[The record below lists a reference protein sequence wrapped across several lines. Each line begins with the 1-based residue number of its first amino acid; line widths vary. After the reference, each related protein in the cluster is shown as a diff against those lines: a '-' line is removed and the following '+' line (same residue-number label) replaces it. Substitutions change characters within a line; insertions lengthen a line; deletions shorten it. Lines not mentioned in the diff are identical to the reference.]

1 MSSMLIHKPRRVWQP
16 PTQGSP
22 GGYRSHGT
30 QGTQL
35 SSADVP
41 REAAAVEGI
50 PLEFVPVRLEFRTR
64 SHSNSNSNSK
74 SKSESSSNSNSNS
87 NSNSESSSNSSSDS
101 KSKSNSNCKSKSN
114 SNHVVA
120 HSEVAL
126 PQSRRSAQRGGINY
140 RCVVWY
146 AVCYVLYCVV

>member
-41 REAAAVEGI
+41 REAAAVEGT
-50 PLEFVPVRLEFRTR
+50 PLEFVPARLEFRTIELMSLR
-64 SHSNSNSNSK
+64 FFEPKACMISL
-74 SKSESSSNSNSNS
+74 
-87 NSNSESSSNSSSDS
+87 
-101 KSKSNSNCKSKSN
+101 C
-114 SNHVVA
+114 
-120 HSEVAL
+120 L
-126 PQSRRSAQRGGINY
+126 
-140 RCVVWY
+140 
-146 AVCYVLYCVV
+146 L

>member
-41 REAAAVEGI
+41 REAAAVEGT
-50 PLEFVPVRLEFRTR
+50 PLEFVPVRLEFRTIELK
-64 SHSNSNSNSK
+64 HMSK
-74 SKSESSSNSNSNS
+74 FEFGMDFASL
-87 NSNSESSSNSSSDS
+87 
-101 KSKSNSNCKSKSN
+101 
-114 SNHVVA
+114 HPLA
-120 HSEVAL
+120 
-126 PQSRRSAQRGGINY
+126 
-140 RCVVWY
+140 
-146 AVCYVLYCVV
+146 

>member
-50 PLEFVPVRLEFRTR
+50 PLEVVPVRLEFRT
-64 SHSNSNSNSK
+64 SSK
-74 SKSESSSNSNSNS
+74 
-87 NSNSESSSNSSSDS
+87 SESSSNSSSDS
-101 KSKSNSNCKSKSN
+101 KSKSNSNCKSKPN
-114 SNHVVA
+114 CNHVVA
-120 HSEVAL
+120 HS
-126 PQSRRSAQRGGINY
+126 
-140 RCVVWY
+140 
-146 AVCYVLYCVV
+146 

>member
-41 REAAAVEGI
+41 REAAAVEGT
-50 PLEFVPVRLEFRTR
+50 PLELVPVRLEFRTR
-64 SHSNSNSNSK
+64 SHSNSNSNS
-74 SKSESSSNSNSNS
+74 
-87 NSNSESSSNSSSDS
+87 NSESSSNSSSGS

-114 SNHVVA
+114 CNHVVA

-146 AVCYVLYCVV
+146 TPPVIQTL

>member
-1 MSSMLIHKPRRVWQP
+1 MSSIFINKPMRVWQP

-50 PLEFVPVRLEFRTR
+50 PLEFVPVRLEFRTI
-64 SHSNSNSNSK
+64 
-74 SKSESSSNSNSNS
+74 E
-87 NSNSESSSNSSSDS
+87 
-101 KSKSNSNCKSKSN
+101 
-114 SNHVVA
+114 
-120 HSEVAL
+120 L
-126 PQSRRSAQRGGINY
+126 SRFEFGMDFASLHPLA
-140 RCVVWY
+140 
-146 AVCYVLYCVV
+146 

>member
-64 SHSNSNSNSK
+64 SHSNSNSNS
-74 SKSESSSNSNSNS
+74 
-87 NSNSESSSNSSSDS
+87 NSESSSNSSSDS
-101 KSKSNSNCKSKSN
+101 RSKSNSNCKSKSN

-120 HSEVAL
+120 HSEVA
-126 PQSRRSAQRGGINY
+126 QSRRSAQRGGIDA
-140 RCVVWY
+140 RAW
-146 AVCYVLYCVV
+146 LY

>member
-64 SHSNSNSNSK
+64 SHSNS
-74 SKSESSSNSNSNS
+74 KSESSSNSNSNS

-101 KSKSNSNCKSKSN
+101 KSKSNSNCKSMSS

-126 PQSRRSAQRGGINY
+126 PQIT
-140 RCVVWY
+140 W
-146 AVCYVLYCVV
+146 

>member
-41 REAAAVEGI
+41 REAAAVEGT
-50 PLEFVPVRLEFRTR
+50 PLEFVPVRLEFRTIELM
-64 SHSNSNSNSK
+64 SLQFFEPK
-74 SKSESSSNSNSNS
+74 
-87 NSNSESSSNSSSDS
+87 
-101 KSKSNSNCKSKSN
+101 
-114 SNHVVA
+114 
-120 HSEVAL
+120 
-126 PQSRRSAQRGGINY
+126 
-140 RCVVWY
+140 Y
-146 AVCYVLYCVV
+146 A

>member
-64 SHSNSNSNSK
+64 SHSNSNSS
-74 SKSESSSNSNSNS
+74 SSSNSNSTS
-87 NSNSESSSNSSSDS
+87 NSYSDCENEKKACSSG
-101 KSKSNSNCKSKSN
+101 
-114 SNHVVA
+114 HP
-120 HSEVAL
+120 HH
-126 PQSRRSAQRGGINY
+126 
-140 RCVVWY
+140 
-146 AVCYVLYCVV
+146 AVEGYQVS

>member
-50 PLEFVPVRLEFRTR
+50 PLEFVQVRLEFRTR
-64 SHSNSNSNSK
+64 SH
-74 SKSESSSNSNSNS
+74 SNSNSNS

-114 SNHVVA
+114 CNHVVA

-146 AVCYVLYCVV
+146 AVCYVLYCVVLCVM